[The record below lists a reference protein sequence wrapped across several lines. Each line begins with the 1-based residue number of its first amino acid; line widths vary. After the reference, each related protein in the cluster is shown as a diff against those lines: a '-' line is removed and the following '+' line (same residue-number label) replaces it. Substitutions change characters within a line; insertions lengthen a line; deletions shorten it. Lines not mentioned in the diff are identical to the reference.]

1 MNMRLAGGWLAL
13 TLKASVRTSDS
24 RCTVGIKRDAQA
36 GLWRGLVLWRTNRVA
51 MAGYGRPIDTLTP
64 SHRFRR
70 TPLVLGHIAYPYD
83 VKQRTAPTYLSAA
96 TLLRRAADSTG
107 GILMYSLE
115 TLDSRTFNSVA
126 AVSKIM
132 AEYEEFFLTGDRR
145 GDEMSVPGWE
155 RDDYEVLVDP
165 SGNRLLLLMNTG
177 KTVRNTGTMRF
188 RRRRVAIRL

>member
-1 MNMRLAGGWLAL
+1 
-13 TLKASVRTSDS
+13 
-24 RCTVGIKRDAQA
+24 
-36 GLWRGLVLWRTNRVA
+36 
-51 MAGYGRPIDTLTP
+51 
-64 SHRFRR
+64 
-70 TPLVLGHIAYPYD
+70 
-83 VKQRTAPTYLSAA
+83 
-96 TLLRRAADSTG
+96 
-107 GILMYSLE
+107 MYSLE

-177 KTVRNTGTMRF
+177 KTVRKYGDHEIPQDGAL
-188 RRRRVAIRL
+188 AIRL